1 MSLLPPLSLYVHI
14 PWCVRKCPYCDFNSH
29 VSKEIPEQAYL
40 AQLLKDLD
48 YDSAYAQGRPLKSI
62 FFGGGTPSLMSGEFY
77 QSLIPAIAQR
87 IPFADDIEITLEANP
102 GTTEAERFKAYAE
115 SGINR
120 LSLGVQSFNDQH
132 LHTLGRIHSADEA
145 ARAIE
150 EARSAGLENCN
161 IDLMHGLPGQA
172 VDDALSD
179 LERALSLSPTHLSW
193 YQLTIEQN
201 TEFYRYP
208 PKLPEDDLLW
218 EIQQA
223 GAGILQ
229 ASGFS
234 QYEVSAYS
242 KTGQQ
247 AQHNLNYW
255 RFGDYIGIGAG
266 AHSKLSYLNAEG
278 SVIQQRRYRKTR
290 MPSDYLK
297 TIATSTLAV
306 SGGMG
311 LRLGETAIPQEDL
324 SVEFLM
330 NVLRLKQGVEENLFT
345 TRTGLSI
352 DVLEPALTEL
362 RALGLMKDKGLCTTD
377 KGLLFLNTVLEKFAE
392 N

>member
-1 MSLLPPLSLYVHI
+1 
-14 PWCVRKCPYCDFNSH
+14 
-29 VSKEIPEQAYL
+29 
-40 AQLLKDLD
+40 
-48 YDSAYAQGRPLKSI
+48 
-62 FFGGGTPSLMSGEFY
+62 
-77 QSLIPAIAQR
+77 
-87 IPFADDIEITLEANP
+87 
-102 GTTEAERFKAYAE
+102 
-115 SGINR
+115 
-120 LSLGVQSFNDQH
+120 
-132 LHTLGRIHSADEA
+132 
-145 ARAIE
+145 
-150 EARSAGLENCN
+150 
-161 IDLMHGLPGQA
+161 MHGLPGQA